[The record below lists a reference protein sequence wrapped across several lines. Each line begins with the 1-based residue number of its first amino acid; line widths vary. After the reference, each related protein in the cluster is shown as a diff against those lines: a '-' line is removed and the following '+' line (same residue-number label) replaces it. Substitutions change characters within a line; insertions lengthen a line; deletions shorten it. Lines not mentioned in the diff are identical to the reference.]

1 MKKEKLSNNLKTF
14 YKMFLYMLPNV
25 LIGIFILITAN
36 MIFGSEYG
44 VIGILILLYNVITM
58 EATFSLKGY
67 IKDSVILIA
76 MAILATIS
84 AFNIYTSTI
93 LNFIVPFFLIM
104 LFSDEL
110 SPGKYMSYGLFFV
123 IMQSKFPSTPDMIP
137 TRILATIYGL
147 AVLFVFK
154 LIMKKLS
161 KKEKYEPL
169 LKKVFSA
176 LSEKI
181 TLLVNGEID
190 KIQHKDVDNITDS
203 LNRMLYTDIASKTGI
218 LNNREEVI
226 FQTGIALDGIDKII
240 EKIIERQ
247 NELTNNDREYLIKFN
262 ELISEIG
269 ENYDNIKDNELIKRI
284 AEFVNKYNFSD
295 EIINNDFNYILTK
308 IENILIKCN
317 SNEEKEIANIYGFKL
332 KFIKLKRSFTTDSC
346 FFRFAIKV
354 SIILCAGFTISHFIP
369 LPNGY
374 WLPCTAFALMQPYY
388 ENTKQKMST
397 YFLGTIIGAI
407 LFILIFQ
414 YVPSTLKI
422 ILITLILT
430 LMFSLPSDILRNSI
444 SCQLA
449 LVAGSAEAFTKIQ
462 FLEVRIAWVCF
473 GILLAFIID
482 KFILHTK
489 KFDGVR
495 NDIDGLLYKDRM
507 LIKDLRNSLFLNRNS
522 RYLQSLLLES
532 YVLQSEIVKIANGT
546 EKISNPN
553 QIVNL
558 LQYNRNFILE
568 TEKLINI
575 INNSNL
581 TIEMKEMINET
592 LNNME
597 KILMKLQKI
606 NNGDNIT
613 NSGIID
619 VKYNEEYIKNNILSC
634 KSNIE
639 NMSEMLTTK

>member
-1 MKKEKLSNNLKTF
+1 MKKVNLANNLKTF

-25 LIGIFILITAN
+25 LVGIFTLITAN
-36 MIFGSEYG
+36 MIFGDEYA
-44 VIGILILLYNVITM
+44 VIGILMLLYNVITM
-58 EATFSLKGY
+58 GATFSFKGY
-67 IKDSVILIA
+67 IKDSIILIS

-84 AFNIYTSTI
+84 AFNIYTSAI
-93 LNFIVPFFLIM
+93 LNFIVPFLLIM

-147 AVLFVFK
+147 AVLLVFK
-154 LIMKKLS
+154 LIMRKFS
-161 KKEKYEPL
+161 KRGRYVPL
-169 LKKVFSA
+169 LKKAFLA
-176 LSEKI
+176 LSEKM

-190 KIQHKDVDNITDS
+190 KIQHKSVDNITDS
-203 LNRMLYTDIASKTGI
+203 LNGMLYTDIASKTGI
-218 LNNREEVI
+218 LNNKEELI
-226 FQTGIALDGIDKII
+226 FQTSITLDGIDKII
-240 EKIIERQ
+240 EKIIVKQ
-247 NELTNNDREYLIKFN
+247 NELTNDDKEYLKKLN

-269 ENYDNIKDNELIKRI
+269 ESYDNLKDNELIKKI
-284 AEFVNKYNFSD
+284 SEFANKYNFSD
-295 EIINNDFNYILTK
+295 EMINNDFKYILTK
-308 IENILIKCN
+308 IENILIKYN

-332 KFIKLKRSFTTDSC
+332 KFIKLKRSLTTDSC

-354 SIILCAGFTISHFIP
+354 SIILCVGFTISHFIP

-397 YFLGTIIGAI
+397 YLFGTLIGAV

-414 YVPSTLKI
+414 YVPATLKI
-422 ILITLILT
+422 ILIILILT
-430 LMFSLPSDILRNSI
+430 LMFSLPSDLLRNSI

-449 LVAGSAEAFTKIQ
+449 LVAGSAASFTKIQ

-482 KFILHTK
+482 RFILHTK

-495 NDIDGLLYKDRM
+495 NNIDGLLNKDRM
-507 LIKDLRNSLFLNRNS
+507 LIKDLRNSLFFNRNS

-532 YVLQSEIVKIANGT
+532 YVLQSEIAKIAKET

-553 QIVNL
+553 QISEL

-581 TIEMKEMINET
+581 NIEMKEMINET

-597 KILMKLQKI
+597 RILMKLQKI
-606 NNGDNIT
+606 NNGNNIT
-613 NSGIID
+613 DSGTID
-619 VKYNEEYIKNNILSC
+619 VKYDEEYIKSNILSC

-639 NMSEMLTTK
+639 NMGEMLIKE

>member
-1 MKKEKLSNNLKTF
+1 MKKENLAINFKSF

-25 LIGIFILITAN
+25 LVGIFTLVTAN
-36 MIFGSEYG
+36 IIFGSEYA
-44 VIGILILLYNVITM
+44 VLGILILLYNVITM
-58 EATFSLKGY
+58 GATFSLKGY
-67 IKDSVILIA
+67 IKDAIILIS
-76 MAILATIS
+76 MVILATIS
-84 AFNIYTSTI
+84 AFNIYTSI
-93 LNFIVPFFLIM
+93 IFNFIVPFLLIM

-123 IMQSKFPSTPDMIP
+123 IMQSKFPSTLDMIP

-147 AVLFVFK
+147 TVLLVFK
-154 LIMKKLS
+154 LIMKKIS
-161 KKEKYEPL
+161 KKEKYIPL
-169 LKKVFSA
+169 LKKAFSA
-176 LSEKI
+176 LSEKVI
-181 TLLVNGEID
+181 LLVNGEID
-190 KIQHKDVDNITDS
+190 KIQHKGVDNITDS
-203 LNRMLYTDIASKTGI
+203 LNGMLYTDIASKTGI
-218 LNNREEVI
+218 LNNKEEII
-226 FQTGIALDGIDKII
+226 FQTSITLDGIDKII
-240 EKIIERQ
+240 DKIIAKE
-247 NELTNNDREYLIKFN
+247 NELTNNDKEYLIKFN

-269 ENYDNIKDNELIKRI
+269 KNYDNLKDNELIKKI
-284 AEFVNKYNFSD
+284 SEFVNKYNFSD

-308 IENILIKCN
+308 MEKILIKYN
-317 SNEEKEIANIYGFKL
+317 SHEEKEIANIYGFKL

-374 WLPCTAFALMQPYY
+374 WLPCTAFALIQPYY

-397 YFLGTIIGAI
+397 YLFGTLIGAI

-414 YVPSTLKI
+414 YVPTTLKI

-430 LMFSLPSDILRNSI
+430 LMFSLPSDLLRNSI

-495 NDIDGLLYKDRM
+495 NNIDGLLYKDRM
-507 LIKDLRNSLFLNRNS
+507 LIKDLRNSLFFNRNS

-553 QIVNL
+553 QISDL

-581 TIEMKEMINET
+581 NIEMKEMINET

-606 NNGDNIT
+606 NNGDSIT
-613 NSGIID
+613 NSGGID

-639 NMSEMLTTK
+639 NMSEMLIKK

>member
-1 MKKEKLSNNLKTF
+1 MKKEKVLNNLKRF
-14 YKMFLYMLPNV
+14 YKLFLYMLPNV
-25 LIGIFILITAN
+25 LVGIFILITAN

-44 VIGILILLYNVITM
+44 VLGILILLYNVITLG
-58 EATFSLKGY
+58 ATFSFKGY
-67 IKDSVILIA
+67 IKDSLILIV

-84 AFNIYTSTI
+84 AFNVYTSAI
-93 LNFIVPFFLIM
+93 FNFIVPFLLIM

-110 SPGKYMSYGLFFV
+110 SPGKYMPYGLFFV

-137 TRILATIYGL
+137 TRILATIYSL
-147 AVLFVFK
+147 AVLLIFK
-154 LIMKKLS
+154 LIMNKFS
-161 KKEKYEPL
+161 KQNKYVPL
-169 LKKVFSA
+169 LKKVCSS

-181 TLLVNGEID
+181 TLLVNGKID
-190 KIQHKDVDNITDS
+190 KIQHKDVDNITDK
-203 LNRMLYTDIASKTGI
+203 LNGMLYTDIASKTGI
-218 LNNREEVI
+218 LNNKEEII
-226 FQTGIALDGIDKII
+226 FQASITLDAIDKII
-240 EKIIERQ
+240 EKILAKKQ
-247 NELTNNDREYLIKFN
+247 ELSDSDKEYLIKFN
-262 ELISEIG
+262 ELISKISESY
-269 ENYDNIKDNELIKRI
+269 NNKDNELIKDVS
-284 AEFVNKYNFSD
+284 EFEKKYNFSD
-295 EIINNDFNYILTK
+295 EIINNDFKYILTK
-308 IENILIKCN
+308 IEKILIKYN
-317 SNEEKEIANIYGFKL
+317 SNEEKEIPVIYAFKL
-332 KFIKLKRSFTTDSC
+332 KFIKLKRSFTTKSC

-354 SIILCAGFTISHFIP
+354 AIILCIGFTISHFIP

-397 YFLGTIIGAI
+397 YFLGTLIGAI

-414 YVPSTLKI
+414 YTPPTLKL

-449 LVAGSAEAFTKIQ
+449 LVAGSAQAFTKIQ

-473 GILLAFIID
+473 GIILAFIID
-482 KFILHTK
+482 KFVLHTK

-495 NDIDGLLYKDRM
+495 NNIDGLLYKDRM

-522 RYLQSLLLES
+522 RYLESLLIES
-532 YVLQSEIVKIANGT
+532 YVLQNEIVKISNET
-546 EKISNPN
+546 EKIVNPN
-553 QIVNL
+553 QISEL
-558 LQYNRNFILE
+558 LEYNRNFVLE

-581 TIEMKEMINET
+581 NIEMKEMINET

-597 KILMKLQKI
+597 KMLMKLQKT
-606 NNGDNIT
+606 NNGENIT
-613 NSGIID
+613 NSSTID
-619 VKYNEEYIKNNILSC
+619 VEYDEEYIKSNILSC

-639 NMSEMLTTK
+639 NMSEMLIKN